1 MNTTTG
7 IRIEVPQ
14 DLYKKMQ
21 EEQEK
26 RTVVTGKK
34 PALSAIIL
42 EFCSEKLDTC
52 EDVHSDV
59 HSVHESVQKSVHPNS
74 SIDKKDSNAEKRLQQ
89 WDERLSK
96 WEKSLLE
103 RDKMIKDQEKEIFQ
117 EKLDAL
123 ELKSMVLDER
133 DKLHQKALDGTE
145 MVVDMRLLKN
155 DLKHKDEVI
164 NQLSKELS
172 FIKDKLL
179 SRMKDHKKG
188 EPKTLLEQFMGFLP
202 WIAGGLALIS
212 IYLLA
217 TKDNKPA
224 LPKELLELA
233 GVFDGLSE
241 NDQKALGEKL
251 KYYADKHTDPADAN
265 KMLQLSISQS
275 KKD

>member
-42 EFCSEKLDTC
+42 EICSEKLDAC

-59 HSVHESVQKSVHPNS
+59 HGVQESVHKSVHPNS
-74 SIDKKDSNAEKRLQQ
+74 SPDKKDSDAEKRLQH
-89 WDERLSK
+89 WEERLSK

-117 EKLDAL
+117 EKLDVL

-133 DKLHQKALDGTE
+133 DKVHQKALDGTE

-164 NQLSKELS
+164 HQLSKELS

-179 SRMKDHKKG
+179 TRMADHKKD
-188 EPKTLLEQFMGFLP
+188 EPKTLMEQFKGFLP

-224 LPKELLELA
+224 LPKELHELA

-251 KYYADKHTDPADAN
+251 RYYADKHTDPADAN

>member
-26 RTVVTGKK
+26 RTLVKGKK

-42 EFCSEKLDTC
+42 EFCSEKLDAC
-52 EDVHSDV
+52 KDVHSDV
-59 HSVHESVQKSVHPNS
+59 HGVHESVQKSVHPNS
-74 SIDKKDSNAEKRLQQ
+74 SQDKKYSDAEKRLQQ

-96 WEKSLLE
+96 WEKSLIE

-117 EKLDAL
+117 EKLDVL

-133 DKLHQKALDGTE
+133 DKVHQKALDGTE

-155 DLKHKDEVI
+155 DLKHKDEMI
-164 NQLSKELS
+164 HQLSKELS

-224 LPKELLELA
+224 LPKELQELA

>member
-1 MNTTTG
+1 MKTTG

-14 DLYKKMQ
+14 DIYKKMQ

-26 RTVVTGKK
+26 RTILTGKK

-42 EFCSEKLDTC
+42 EFCSEKLDAC
-52 EDVHSDV
+52 EYVHSDV
-59 HSVHESVQKSVHPNS
+59 HDVHESEHKSVHTNS
-74 SIDKKDSNAEKRLQQ
+74 NLDKKDSDTEKRLQH

-96 WEKSLLE
+96 WEKSLFE
-103 RDKMIKDQEKEIFQ
+103 RDKMIKNQEKEIFQ

-123 ELKSMVLDER
+123 ELKSMALDER
-133 DKLHQKALDGTE
+133 DKVHQKALDGTE

-164 NQLSKELS
+164 HQLSKELS